1 VARLARAPRRAVG
14 LAIRTM
20 YRRGRFVS
28 AAPTRVVILRDAEPA
43 DAAAIARVHV
53 RAWQAAYRGLMPED
67 FLDAQR
73 PEDRESRYVLGSSDP
88 AAPRTILAVSE
99 DAVIGFATI
108 GPTRDEDVP
117 GAGEL
122 YALYID
128 PLHWRG
134 GVGRTLLLES
144 RERLRRAGH
153 EQALLWVLAGNE
165 TAARFYRTDGWREDG
180 TTREEDPWGIAVQ
193 VGRFRRPLT

>member
-1 VARLARAPRRAVG
+1 V
-14 LAIRTM
+14 
-20 YRRGRFVS
+20 
-28 AAPTRVVILRDAEPA
+28 RVRDAEPA

-67 FLDAQR
+67 FLDALR
-73 PEDRESRYVLGSSDP
+73 PEDRESRYTLGSSDP
-88 AAPRTILAVSE
+88 AAPRTILAVRE
-99 DAVIGFATI
+99 NAVIGFATI
-108 GPTRDEDVP
+108 GPSRDEDVP

-134 GVGRTLLLES
+134 GVGRTLLIES
-144 RERLRRAGH
+144 RDRLQRAGH
-153 EQALLWVLAGNE
+153 QHALLWVLAGNE

-180 TTREEDPWGIAVQ
+180 TTREEDPWGPVVTVA
-193 VGRFRRPLT
+193 RYRRTLA